1 MYRFITIILI
11 FIVIIGCSNDPKK
24 NSSKKSRIEFESV
37 VHDFGKIDFGSEAVC
52 EFRFSN
58 ISNKRLIINKVKADC
73 GCTTP
78 DWPKEPFEP
87 GMGGVIKVKYNTKTS
102 GIFRKNITVYSN
114 AINSPL
120 KLNIIGEVKP
130 Q

>member
-1 MYRFITIILI
+1 MYRFITYILI
-11 FIVIIGCSNDPKK
+11 FIVIIGCSNEPKK
-24 NSSKKSRIEFESV
+24 NNGNKARIEFESV
-37 VHDFGKIDFGSEAVC
+37 IYDFGKIEYGSEAMC

-58 ISNKRLIINKVKADC
+58 SSNKPLIINKVKADC
-73 GCTTP
+73 GCTSP
-78 DWPKEPFEP
+78 EWPKEPFEH
-87 GMGGVIKVKYNTKTS
+87 GMGGAIKVKYNTKTS

-120 KLNIIGEVKP
+120 KLIIIGEVKP